1 MLLLGTVMM
10 DGMVALPLIWG
21 NGWIECIRIIRKYV
35 LLSVNMVP
43 AQAFTINKIRWLKLY
58 QPVGGILKTGR
69 RIITLKT
76 GKQSLPVL
84 MYGGALSGICLI
96 LALHIALKETVPELM
111 IKVWLLSTGK
121 FVKMLSTSIRPTG
134 IGKNQC
140 FI

>member
-43 AQAFTINKIRWLKLY
+43 VQVFTINKIRWLKLY

-111 IKVWLLSTGK
+111 IKVWSPSTGK
-121 FVKMLSTSIRPTG
+121 FVKMLSTFIKPTG